1 VSDSTSRSTFE
12 GPRRSRAL
20 GRWVP
25 ALLPVPWAVWA
36 LARTFG
42 VERGDLAVH
51 VMTFTP
57 WAALTSLLPLAVAL
71 ALRRVWPAI
80 AAGVVVVLLA
90 LAVVPR
96 MVPGPRPA
104 VGEGVDVRVM
114 ASNLYV
120 GRADARAVVAMVRRE
135 RIAVLALEE
144 LPPEELAALDRAGLR
159 RLLPYRNAD
168 ARPGANGSGLFSR
181 FPLTRRD
188 PYNSTD
194 QNGEP
199 RALVAVPGTPPLDVQ
214 VVHPPP
220 PSSIAT
226 WHRVLG
232 DLPRV
237 DRGDGH
243 AHLLLGDFNASL
255 DHHDLRRLLG
265 GDDGYVDAADA
276 TGKGLVA
283 TWPTNRRFP
292 PVITIDHVLAD
303 PRSRAE
309 SFDAYK
315 MAGSDH
321 RAVVVTLRIPRR
333 L

>member
-1 VSDSTSRSTFE
+1 V
-12 GPRRSRAL
+12 
-20 GRWVP
+20 
-25 ALLPVPWAVWA
+25 ALLVPWALWA
-36 LARTFG
+36 LARTLG
-42 VERGDLAVH
+42 LERGDLGVH
-51 VMTFTP
+51 AMTFTP
-57 WAALTSLLPLAVAL
+57 WVALTSLLPLAVAL
-71 ALRRVWPAI
+71 ALRRARLAL
-80 AAGVVVVLLA
+80 AAGVVVALFA
-90 LAVVPR
+90 LAVLPR
-96 MVPGPRPA
+96 VVPGPRPS
-104 VGEGVDVRVM
+104 VKDGVDVRVM

-120 GRADARAVVAMVRRE
+120 GRASARAVVAMVARE
-135 RIAVLALEE
+135 RIDVLALEE
-144 LPPEELAALDRAGLR
+144 LPPEEVRALDRAGLR
-159 RLLPYRNAD
+159 RLLPYRNVD

-181 FPLTRRD
+181 FPLSRRD

-199 RALVAVPGTPPLDVQ
+199 RALVAVPGAPALDVQ

-220 PSSIAT
+220 PSRIAT

-243 AHLLLGDFNASL
+243 AHVLLGDFNASL
-255 DHHDLRRLLG
+255 DHRELRRLLG
-265 GDDGYVDAADA
+265 GDGGYVDAADA

-303 PRSRAE
+303 PRSRVQR
-309 SFDAYK
+309 FDAYK
-315 MAGSDH
+315 IKGSDH
-321 RAVVVTLRIPRR
+321 RAVVATVRIPRR